1 LRHFILKNRTFAK
14 TGSGQTFRESTQEKR
29 AAVFG
34 RSAQSA
40 ARRRQEGD
48 DPIHDVPGAKKR
60 PFLAPFI
67 ADELLSSETRPTMQ
81 SLCLSGPYD
90 PSRDQPLPPN
100 EHFTKTGSEHT
111 LGKAETK
118 RRRFLLQVV
127 LFIFFNVLLA
137 MMQVSDPIKL
147 STESPDKT
155 IN

>member
-1 LRHFILKNRTFAK
+1 MPRQARDKRLGKALK
-14 TGSGQTFRESTQEKR
+14 KR

-48 DPIHDVPGAKKR
+48 DPIHDVPGAKN

-81 SLCLSGPYD
+81 SLCLSGSYD

-111 LGKAETK
+111 LGKAVTK

-137 MMQVSDPIKL
+137 MMQVSDPIKP
-147 STESPDKT
+147 S
-155 IN
+155 IIYV